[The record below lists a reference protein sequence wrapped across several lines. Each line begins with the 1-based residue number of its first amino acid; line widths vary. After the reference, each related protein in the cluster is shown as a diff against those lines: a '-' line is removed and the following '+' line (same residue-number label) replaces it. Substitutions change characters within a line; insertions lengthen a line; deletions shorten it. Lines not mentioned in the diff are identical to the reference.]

1 MTVSRSAILDY
12 EDTNIGRVEVV
23 EFGGEV
29 CLATLTAEEADFIR
43 RLPDDVPANVSIV
56 ILGACDEDGKRL
68 FTTKDAGVLK
78 KKPSK
83 ALTTIANA
91 VLRHNGLL
99 AEAADEAK
107 NASSETAS
115 DDSASASPSPSDAPS
130 KS

>member
-1 MTVSRSAILDY
+1 MTISRDAILAF
-12 EDTNIGRVEVV
+12 EDTNIGRVEVK

-29 CLATLTAEEADFIR
+29 CVATLTAEEADQIR
-43 RLPDDVPANVSIV
+43 KLPEDVPSNVSLV
-56 ILGACDEDGKRL
+56 ILGACDEGGKRL
-68 FTTKDAGVLK
+68 FKKGDAGALG

-107 NASSETAS
+107 NASSETENDAS
-115 DDSASASPSPSDAPS
+115 DSASPSLSVAA
-130 KS
+130 

>member
-1 MTVSRSAILDY
+1 MLSRDSILAF
-12 EDTNIGRVEVV
+12 EDTNIGRVEVK

-29 CLATLTAEEADFIR
+29 CVATLTAEEADQIR
-43 RLPDDVPANVSIV
+43 KLPEDTPSNVSLV

-68 FTTKDAGVLK
+68 FTKKDASALG

-99 AEAADEAK
+99 ADSADEAK
-107 NASSETAS
+107 NASSETES
-115 DDSASASPSPSDAPS
+115 DDSASASPSLSAAA
-130 KS
+130 